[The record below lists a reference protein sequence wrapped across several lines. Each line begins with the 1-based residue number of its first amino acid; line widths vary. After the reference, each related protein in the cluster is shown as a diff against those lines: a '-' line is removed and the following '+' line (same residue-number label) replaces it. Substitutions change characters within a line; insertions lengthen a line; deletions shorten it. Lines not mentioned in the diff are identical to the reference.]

1 MCDASV
7 SVEGQVVSSIGTGL
21 LVLIGVAKGDSGID
35 VEWMAE
41 KIARLRIFEDSAGK
55 MNESV
60 LENGGYVLAVSQFT
74 LLADTSR
81 GRRPGFEAVA
91 KPEEAEALY
100 THFAAQLKAQGC
112 LVQCGV
118 FGAHMQVRL
127 TNDGP
132 VTIMLHSPH
141 SQRWVTHE

>member
-1 MCDASV
+1 RM
-7 SVEGQVVSSIGTGL
+7 
-21 LVLIGVAKGDSGID
+21 
-35 VEWMAE
+35 
-41 KIARLRIFEDSAGK
+41 RIVEDSAGK

-81 GRRPGFEAVA
+81 GRRPGFEAAA
-91 KPEEAEALY
+91 KPEEAEGVY
-100 THFAAQLKAQGC
+100 THFVAQLKAQGC

-141 SQRWVTHE
+141 SQRRVTHE